1 MYKIL
6 MPYTYVKSERVRE
19 HLDGYELLLIT
30 AGILKPNWNI
40 DRKMVDFYKKL
51 EVSCWRFHACY
62 STPPQKFKHLTMNL
76 AEKPNKQIEKALK
89 NQISIAS
96 AISGEEK
103 PNLIVI
109 HSGSVKNIEER
120 ENGIENVVEN
130 LKKALDTAEEEE
142 ITLALETKERRVKG
156 DLYFI
161 GSQYQDLIEI
171 KKEVGSDLV
180 KFTCDIGHLKTMG
193 GTPYIKEAIRRL
205 GKNIIHAHIHWN
217 DSRLDLHQP
226 LTAIPEEEKQEFKT
240 IIKLLIEKTDIPNE
254 KYRTFTLEIAHKT
267 IAKPP
272 KHGATTKEQIESI
285 KILKNLIEKQ

>member
-6 MPYTYVKSERVRE
+6 MPYTYVKSKTVRE
-19 HLDGYELLLIT
+19 HLDGYELVLVT
-30 AGILKPNWNI
+30 AGILQPSWEVDEK
-40 DRKMVDFYKKL
+40 KVDFYRGL
-51 EVSCWRFHACY
+51 GVSCWRFHACH
-62 STPPQKFKHLTMNL
+62 STPSQKFKYLRMNL
-76 AEKPNKQIEKALK
+76 AEKPDKEIEKALK

-103 PNLIVI
+103 PNILVI
-109 HSGSVKNIEER
+109 HSGSVKSPEDREE
-120 ENGIENVVEN
+120 GIENVIKNLEN
-130 LKKALDTAEEEE
+130 ALGIAEEEE
-142 ITLALETKERRVKG
+142 IILALETKERRIKG

-171 KKEVGSDLV
+171 RKGLKSDFV

-193 GTPYIKEAIRRL
+193 GTPYIKEAIKKL

-217 DSRLDLHQP
+217 DSKLDLHQP
-226 LTAIPEEEKQEFKT
+226 LTAIPEEEKREFKK
-240 IIKLLIEKTDIPNE
+240 IIELLLEKTAIPNE

-267 IAKPP
+267 VAKPP

-285 KILKNLIEKQ
+285 KTLRKLIEKD